1 MRLRDDPR
9 LLTLAPPIDDK
20 GAAEVARA
28 LGHPLRLQIMRE
40 LRSRKTVS
48 PKELTDALQEPLGN
62 VSYHMSVLRKAGAV
76 EIVELIQRRGA
87 MEHRYAL
94 AKTPRAALV
103 NQLLDQLAAS

>member
-1 MRLRDDPR
+1 MRDDPGPLR
-9 LLTLAPPIDDK
+9 LARPMDDE

-48 PKELTDALQEPLGN
+48 PKELADALRTPLGN
-62 VSYHMSVLRKAGAV
+62 TSYHVSVLREAGAV
-76 EIVELIQRRGA
+76 EIVELVPRRGA
-87 MEHRYAL
+87 MEHRYGL